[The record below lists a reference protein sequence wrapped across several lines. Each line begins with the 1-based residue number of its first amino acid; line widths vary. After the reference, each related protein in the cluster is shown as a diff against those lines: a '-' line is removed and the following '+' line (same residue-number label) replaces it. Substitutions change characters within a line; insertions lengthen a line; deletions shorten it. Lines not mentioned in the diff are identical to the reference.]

1 MRLKWDHCRSSTP
14 YGNVTRRNIISE
26 TVIFFALG
34 EYDFK
39 KGVKTMGKLKSIL
52 IGAAAICCAVL
63 SGTSTAAGEFVRN
76 AAYLSAGV
84 VDEEGSVSSE
94 TSADESSVPTESSHI
109 SESVPETSTE
119 SSSASASYSSSNT
132 SADAESSAS
141 DSIVTSTPP
150 PAPQKRG
157 KVITKNRVDGTDDE
171 DYSQYTN
178 KSGIIERLNFGY
190 FDNPN
195 IITLSS
201 GAQIRNLTEDT
212 NEDLLAASAELPELG
227 SFEGFKLGS
236 EEPQVLIYHTHTSES
251 FLPGGDSFD
260 PEYPIRSSDDSR
272 NMIAIGDAICNA
284 LAERGVSCVHD
295 CRVHD
300 YPMFTGAYYRSADT
314 MLEDLEEY
322 PSIKIA
328 IDIHRDGILNSDGT
342 AIAPIAEINGKTA
355 AQFMIITGCDS
366 PETEIPEYM
375 TNFKLSCLLQNCAE
389 TAYPTLAR
397 PMLFDYRNYN
407 QSLFAGD
414 LLIEVGSQGNTLDE
428 ALYTGELI
436 GNVLADAVERL
447 AAPE

>member
-1 MRLKWDHCRSSTP
+1 
-14 YGNVTRRNIISE
+14 
-26 TVIFFALG
+26 
-34 EYDFK
+34 
-39 KGVKTMGKLKSIL
+39 MGKLKSIL

-76 AAYLSAGV
+76 AAYLSAGTA
-84 VDEEGSVSSE
+84 GSESSE
-94 TSADESSVPTESSHI
+94 TTVNESREQTESSHI
-109 SESVPETSTE
+109 SGTTSVPETSTE
-119 SSSASASYSSSNT
+119 SSSANAANSYSVTSS
-132 SADAESSAS
+132 DAESSETS
-141 DSIVTSTPP
+141 ESSVSSTPE
-150 PAPQKRG
+150 PQKRG
-157 KVITKNRVDGTDDE
+157 KVITKNRVDGSDDE

-178 KSGIIERLNFGY
+178 KTGTIERLNFGY
-190 FDNPN
+190 FDDPN

-201 GAQIRNLTEDT
+201 GAQIRNLTEDK
-212 NEDLLAASAELPELG
+212 NEELLAASTQLPDLG
-227 SFEGFKLGS
+227 SFEGFELGS

-251 FLPGGDSFD
+251 FLPGEESFD
-260 PEYPIRSSDDSR
+260 PDYPIRSSEETR
-272 NMIAIGDAICNA
+272 NMIAVGDAICDA
-284 LAERGVSCVHD
+284 LAERGVSVVHD

-314 MLEDLEEY
+314 MLEDLAEY

-328 IDIHRDGILNSDGT
+328 IDIHRDGILYSDGSV
-342 AIAPIAEINGKTA
+342 IAPIADINGKTA

-389 TAYPTLAR
+389 KAYPTLAR

-414 LLIEVGSQGNTLDE
+414 LLIEVGSQGNTLEE
-428 ALYTGELI
+428 ALYTGELL

-447 AAPE
+447 AENS

>member
-1 MRLKWDHCRSSTP
+1 
-14 YGNVTRRNIISE
+14 
-26 TVIFFALG
+26 
-34 EYDFK
+34 
-39 KGVKTMGKLKSIL
+39 MGKLKSIL

-76 AAYLSAGV
+76 AAYLSAGTA
-84 VDEEGSVSSE
+84 GSESSE
-94 TSADESSVPTESSHI
+94 TTVNESREQTESSHI
-109 SESVPETSTE
+109 SGTTSVPETSTE
-119 SSSASASYSSSNT
+119 SSSANAANSYSVTSS
-132 SADAESSAS
+132 DAESSETS
-141 DSIVTSTPP
+141 ESSVSSTPE
-150 PAPQKRG
+150 PQKRG
-157 KVITKNRVDGTDDE
+157 KVITKNRVDGSDDE

-178 KSGIIERLNFGY
+178 KTGTIERLNFGY
-190 FDNPN
+190 FDDPN

-201 GAQIRNLTEDT
+201 GAQIRNLTEDK
-212 NEDLLAASAELPELG
+212 NEELLAASTQLPDLG
-227 SFEGFKLGS
+227 SFEGFELGS

-251 FLPGGDSFD
+251 FLPREESFD
-260 PEYPIRSSDDSR
+260 PDYPIRSSEETR
-272 NMIAIGDAICNA
+272 NMIAVGDAICDA
-284 LAERGVSCVHD
+284 LAERGVSVVHD

-314 MLEDLEEY
+314 MLEDLAEY

-328 IDIHRDGILNSDGT
+328 IDIHRDGILYSDGSV
-342 AIAPIAEINGKTA
+342 IAPIADINGKTA

-366 PETEIPEYM
+366 PETEMPEYM

-414 LLIEVGSQGNTLDE
+414 LLIEVGSQGNTLEE
-428 ALYTGELI
+428 ALYTGELL

-447 AAPE
+447 AENS

>member
-1 MRLKWDHCRSSTP
+1 
-14 YGNVTRRNIISE
+14 
-26 TVIFFALG
+26 
-34 EYDFK
+34 
-39 KGVKTMGKLKSIL
+39 MGKLKSIL

-76 AAYLSAGV
+76 AAYLSAGTA
-84 VDEEGSVSSE
+84 GSESSE
-94 TSADESSVPTESSHI
+94 TTVNESREQTESSHI
-109 SESVPETSTE
+109 SETTSVPETSTE
-119 SSSASASYSSSNT
+119 SSSANAANSYSVTSS
-132 SADAESSAS
+132 DAESSETS
-141 DSIVTSTPP
+141 ESSVSSTPE
-150 PAPQKRG
+150 PQKRG
-157 KVITKNRVDGTDDE
+157 KVITKNRVDGSDDE

-178 KSGIIERLNFGY
+178 KTGTIERLNFGY
-190 FDNPN
+190 FDDPN

-201 GAQIRNLTEDT
+201 GAQIRNLTEDK
-212 NEDLLAASAELPELG
+212 NEELLAASTQLPDLG
-227 SFEGFKLGS
+227 SFEGFELGS

-251 FLPGGDSFD
+251 FLPGEESFD
-260 PEYPIRSSDDSR
+260 PDYPIRSSEETR
-272 NMIAIGDAICNA
+272 NMIAVGDAICDA
-284 LAERGVSCVHD
+284 LAERGVSVVHD

-314 MLEDLEEY
+314 MLEDLAEY

-328 IDIHRDGILNSDGT
+328 IDIHRDGILYSDGSV
-342 AIAPIAEINGKTA
+342 IAPIADINGKTA

-389 TAYPTLAR
+389 KAYPTLAR

-414 LLIEVGSQGNTLDE
+414 LLIEVGSQGNTLEE
-428 ALYTGELI
+428 ALYTGELL

-447 AAPE
+447 AENS

>member
-1 MRLKWDHCRSSTP
+1 
-14 YGNVTRRNIISE
+14 
-26 TVIFFALG
+26 
-34 EYDFK
+34 
-39 KGVKTMGKLKSIL
+39 MGKLKSIL
-52 IGAAAICCAVL
+52 IGAAAIFCAVL

-76 AAYLSAGV
+76 AAYLSAGA
-84 VDEEGSVSSE
+84 VDEENEVNSE
-94 TSADESSVPTESSHI
+94 TSIDESSEPLESSTL
-109 SESVPETSTE
+109 SEPTSAPETSTE
-119 SSSASASYSSSNT
+119 SSSANAANSYSVTSSNV
-132 SADAESSAS
+132 EST
-141 DSIVTSTPP
+141 DSSVSITPP
-150 PAPQKRG
+150 EPQKRG

-171 DYSQYTN
+171 DYSQYKS
-178 KSGIIERLNFGY
+178 KSGTIERLNFGY
-190 FDNPN
+190 FDDPN

-201 GAQIRNLTEDT
+201 GAQIRNLTEDK
-212 NEDLLAASAELPELG
+212 NEDLLAASKELPSLG
-227 SFEGFKLGS
+227 SFEGFEKGS

-260 PEYPIRSSDDSR
+260 PDYPIRSSEETR

-284 LAERGVSCVHD
+284 LAERGVSVVHD

-328 IDIHRDGILNSDGT
+328 IDIHRDGILYSDGSV
-342 AIAPIAEINGKTA
+342 IAPVAEINGKTA

-414 LLIEVGSQGNTLDE
+414 LLIEVGSQGNTLEE

-447 AAPE
+447 AENT